1 MDNMEPLLSP
11 VATLGEHHDPEA
23 QASEATVTSLSSS
36 PTSPGSGSTSETRN
50 GKPKG
55 KNQRRSL
62 VARMTTTCLI
72 PAENGEYEGTAEEV
86 DRIFEEH
93 ILPEAQTKNGFVD
106 AVRFFDGATG
116 DYVLISFWE
125 SADDAWESA
134 NSQYYPAAQQRLWP
148 HVRFN
153 MFKTE
158 HFRVCCSCLK
168 ILCPSR

>member
-1 MDNMEPLLSP
+1 MEPLLSP
-11 VATLGEHHDPEA
+11 VATVGNNDDDPEA
-23 QASEATVTSLSSS
+23 QISEEAGASMSSP
-36 PTSPGSGSTSETRN
+36 PTSPGTGNGGILDSRN
-50 GKPKG
+50 GKLKG

-62 VARMTTTCLI
+62 VARMTTSCLI
-72 PAENGEYEGTAEEV
+72 PAANGEYEGTAEQV

-106 AVRFFDGATG
+106 AVRFFDGETG

-125 SADDAWESA
+125 SAEDAWESA

-158 HFRVCCSCLK
+158 HFRVRLRPGCS
-168 ILCPSR
+168 STE